1 MGAALPR
8 VTVVIPTYNR
18 WLMLRSA
25 IWSAVH
31 QEDVETRVI
40 VVVDDGTA
48 DETRERLD
56 GVEDDTLAVL
66 YAGPPGGVSRAR
78 NLGLEHVETEW
89 VAFLDDDDVWAPPHL
104 AGLFDAM
111 GRAGGEERI
120 GLAYSGA
127 VSITPERT
135 VLQLRVGPEPSEA
148 VDGLLSENA
157 LGPPSCVLLR
167 ADAVRA
173 VGGFD
178 PELAVTAD
186 WDLWL
191 RAAPRV
197 ELAASPALSV
207 GYTRH
212 PGNLHLGVE
221 RALEELPRL
230 DERYAE
236 RMRDR
241 AVTFTDNCSRWIA
254 SSYRAAGRRRQAAR
268 WYLRT
273 FRLERRPRDL
283 GRAFGILLGERA
295 IELSGQRR
303 TVVFPPEITPWL
315 EGIRF
320 IDRLPSEEVPFG
332 R

>member
-18 WLMLRSA
+18 WVLLRSA
-25 IWSAVH
+25 IWSALH
-31 QEDVETRVI
+31 QEEVETRVI
-40 VVVDDGTA
+40 VVVDHGTA

-56 GVEDDTLAVL
+56 GIENETLSVL
-66 YAGPPGGVSRAR
+66 YADPPGGVSIAR
-78 NLGLEHVETEW
+78 NLGLERVETGW

-104 AGLFDAM
+104 LGLFEAM
-111 GRAGGEERI
+111 RRAGGEEQV

-127 VSITPERT
+127 VSITLDRT
-135 VLQLRVGPEPSEA
+135 VFQLRISPEPHAA
-148 VDGLLSENA
+148 VEGLLSENA

-167 ADAVRA
+167 TDALRA

-191 RAAPRV
+191 RVAPRV
-197 ELAASPALSV
+197 RLAASPALSV

-212 PGNLHLGVE
+212 AGNLHLGV
-221 RALEELPRL
+221 AKVLDELPRL
-230 DERYAE
+230 EERYGGSAQG
-236 RMRDR
+236 R
-241 AVTFTDNCSRWIA
+241 ATFTDNCSRWIA
-254 SSYRAAGRRRQAAR
+254 SSYRAAGKRRHAAR

-283 GRAFGILLGERA
+283 GRAAGMLVGERA
-295 IELSGQRR
+295 IKLSGLKRK
-303 TVVFPPEITPWL
+303 VVFPPEITPWL

-320 IDRLPSEEVPFG
+320 IDELPSEEVPFG